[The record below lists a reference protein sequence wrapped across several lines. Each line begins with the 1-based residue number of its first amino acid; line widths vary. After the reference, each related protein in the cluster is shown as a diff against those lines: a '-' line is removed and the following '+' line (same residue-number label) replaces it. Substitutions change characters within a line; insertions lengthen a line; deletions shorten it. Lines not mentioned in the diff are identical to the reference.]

1 MRSHAA
7 RRAHAGRSFARRGLG
22 AGTTRPA
29 WGTQQK
35 LPSCSSRPRPLG
47 AGQPLPAPEQGTVHQ
62 DFPRGLCV
70 GGAGTGRCSRHLRAG
85 ELPPGLQARTRL
97 TILHSQ
103 LARDAA
109 RRKSPCLTP
118 WVRVGL
124 EGKAGK
130 RRPGRGAALE
140 LGEPQGSRGE
150 AGAEIAPGAAGQRW
164 PELAGLREACKTPA
178 ECSSPRHDA
187 GGPACLPGLV
197 SLSGLGR
204 ERAGPQARCAGSWG
218 HGGAAGPF
226 CPEPARFGSC
236 RHRASCRGRDSI

>member
-7 RRAHAGRSFARRGLG
+7 GRARTGRSFAQQGLG

-35 LPSCSSRPRPLG
+35 LPSCSSRPRLLG
-47 AGQPLPAPEQGTVHQ
+47 AGQPLPAPEQGTLYQ

-118 WVRVGL
+118 WVRVRL
-124 EGKAGK
+124 EEKAGK
-130 RRPGRGAALE
+130 RRPGRG
-140 LGEPQGSRGE
+140 GS
-150 AGAEIAPGAAGQRW
+150 AGAGRAPGVTGRGRGRNSARCRGSEVAGAGRAAG
-164 PELAGLREACKTPA
+164 GLQNTC
-178 ECSSPRHDA
+178 
-187 GGPACLPGLV
+187 
-197 SLSGLGR
+197 
-204 ERAGPQARCAGSWG
+204 
-218 HGGAAGPF
+218 
-226 CPEPARFGSC
+226 
-236 RHRASCRGRDSI
+236 